1 MTDKQLKDKAIE
13 IKGKK
18 YVLVS
23 DRMQYLSNN
32 YEWRYD
38 VLSDYQY
45 YPESKTRVVKA
56 TLKVRD
62 EKHEHYSEYN
72 GLAQEID
79 WQGMVNKTSAL
90 ENAETSARW
99 RACAAFGCWI
109 IDSIASVDEMNKAMS
124 RAKSDEMVKDT
135 PFTKPTFWEKEFL
148 KFKEQSNRF
157 SFDEAWKIIHEK
169 YSVSTDMEHKVM
181 DVYWVDGWALFN

>member
-1 MTDKQLKDKAIE
+1 MADKQLKDKAIE

-56 TLKVRD
+56 TLRVRD

-135 PFTKPTFWEKEFL
+135 PFKKKFWDEQLNNLKEIQHQFT
-148 KFKEQSNRF
+148 
-157 SFDEAWKIIHEK
+157 FDEAWKLAHEK
-169 YSVSTDMEHKVM
+169 YEISTEYENKLM
-181 DVYWVDGWALFN
+181 DLYWVDGSALF